1 MRASLLAC
9 SLLSLFSI
17 PSLASPSDNVLESRN
32 GRLVKRADDPVDP
45 GTLSTT
51 FNGVEVPP
59 MKDLTPDN
67 FEETVKDGYWLE
79 LFSLRCLD
87 ACSNIYQVY

>member
-1 MRASLLAC
+1 M
-9 SLLSLFSI
+9 
-17 PSLASPSDNVLESRN
+17 
-32 GRLVKRADDPVDP
+32 KRADDPVDP

-67 FEETVKDGYWLE
+67 FEETIKDGYWSE
-79 LFSLRCLD
+79 LSIISVSRCRL
-87 ACSNIYQVY
+87 

>member
-1 MRASLLAC
+1 MLAY

-17 PSLASPSDNVLESRN
+17 PTLASPSDKILESRN

-51 FNGVEVPP
+51 FNGIEVPP

-79 LFSLRCLD
+79 LSLSLSLRCLD
-87 ACSNIYQVY
+87 ASSNICQVH